1 MKRTINA
8 LKPIMCISAFVMGVL
23 LLIYYIAGSSVEYML
38 SDNAVFYSIDDIEK
52 EYSNTGKYKDFMIAD
67 ESDLIY
73 IFSTVEDYVEAK
85 VGIGSKCIT
94 CGLFKDKNRYVYEI
108 AVFNNGMNNDPTYFM
123 LDTKY
128 CVLYEVD
135 TLIPIVEGKEMLKE
149 LDTIEDEYMKTQKK
163 NMTKYEEESIFNYD
177 YVNSVIKKIASSNN
191 IKYDVYKNMG
201 LVKKDNMVYYQ
212 VNFSSNDNNEIYLV
226 NALTCDMIKI
236 K

>member
-1 MKRTINA
+1 MNIMKKALPAIFICLITVAVIAIISFTID
-8 LKPIMCISAFVMGVL
+8 KDP
-23 LLIYYIAGSSVEYML
+23 EYMI
-38 SDNAVFYSIDDIEK
+38 SDDAVFYTIEDIEK

-67 ESDLIY
+67 ESDSKY

-123 LDTKY
+123 LDTDY

-135 TLIPIVEGKEMLKE
+135 TLMPIVEGKEMLKE
-149 LDTIEDEYMKTQKK
+149 LDTIEEEYMKTQKK

-177 YVNSVIKKIASSNN
+177 YVNSVTKKIASSSN

-201 LVKKDNMVYYQ
+201 LIKKDNMVYYQ
-212 VNFSSNDNNEIYLV
+212 VNFSLNDNNEIYLV

>member
-1 MKRTINA
+1 MNIMKKALPAIFICLITVAVIAIISFTID
-8 LKPIMCISAFVMGVL
+8 KDP
-23 LLIYYIAGSSVEYML
+23 EYMI
-38 SDNAVFYSIDDIEK
+38 SDDAVFYTIEDIEK

-67 ESDLIY
+67 ESDSIY

-85 VGIGSKCIT
+85 VGIGSKYIT

-149 LDTIEDEYMKTQKK
+149 LDIIEDEYMKTQKK

-177 YVNSVIKKIASSNN
+177 YVNSVIKKIASSSN

-212 VNFSSNDNNEIYLV
+212 VNFSLNDNNEIYLV